1 MFVNP
6 EYVEYVV
13 DGRGERSREREEES
27 SAVASLRVELAEAL
41 GRLTRAESE
50 LAAVAAR
57 CDALWNVVC
66 GAHAV
71 WFGLGVGVLRCGVV
85 WCGAAR
91 GVV

>member
-57 CDALWNVVC
+57 CDALE
-66 GAHAV
+66 
-71 WFGLGVGVLRCGVV
+71 
-85 WCGAAR
+85 
-91 GVV
+91 

>member
-50 LAAVAAR
+50 LAVVAAR
-57 CDALWNVVC
+57 CDALERVC
-66 GAHAV
+66 EEDGDEDPDARAGARERWWSRA
-71 WFGLGVGVLRCGVV
+71 
-85 WCGAAR
+85 
-91 GVV
+91 